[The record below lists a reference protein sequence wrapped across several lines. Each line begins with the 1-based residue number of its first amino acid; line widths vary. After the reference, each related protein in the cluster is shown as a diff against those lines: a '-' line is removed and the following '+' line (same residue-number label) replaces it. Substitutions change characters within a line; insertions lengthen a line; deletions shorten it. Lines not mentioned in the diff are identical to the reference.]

1 LAEVEPGARNK
12 ADAARADSD
21 DAIRDFMRRE

>member
-1 LAEVEPGARNK
+1 LAVVEPAARNK

-21 DAIRDFMRRE
+21 DANRDFMMRE